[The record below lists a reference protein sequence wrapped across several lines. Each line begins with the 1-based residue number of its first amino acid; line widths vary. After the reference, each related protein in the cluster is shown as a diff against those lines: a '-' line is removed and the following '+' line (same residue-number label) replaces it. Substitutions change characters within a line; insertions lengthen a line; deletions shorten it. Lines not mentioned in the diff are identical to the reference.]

1 MTKLLN
7 IIITIITF
15 LLIACTPSLFENQQF
30 NISKYIR
37 TVKKTSSYIFHPQ
50 DITFTNKISN
60 IDRNLFPFFI
70 EPLINSLII
79 LFSSLIIAF
88 IFSFIFTYLLYSNKF
103 IKRYYVKLNTFLSI
117 IPDIFYIP
125 FAISLVVIF
134 YQYTDIL
141 LFNIAD
147 DYQNKAIVFPI
158 LVLSIIPFV
167 NSSTYLNSILDDE
180 SNSNYIQFSK
190 SKGLTKKELFYHHI
204 LRNLTISYLI
214 NFKHIIWITLSSLLL
229 LERIFNIH
237 GLSSFIFDYGDPE
250 VLFVTFILIY
260 IPISLSLLFIEKIIT
275 RMTGI
280 LGGL

>member
-125 FAISLVVIF
+125 FAI
-134 YQYTDIL
+134 
-141 LFNIAD
+141 
-147 DYQNKAIVFPI
+147 
-158 LVLSIIPFV
+158 
-167 NSSTYLNSILDDE
+167 
-180 SNSNYIQFSK
+180 
-190 SKGLTKKELFYHHI
+190 
-204 LRNLTISYLI
+204 
-214 NFKHIIWITLSSLLL
+214 
-229 LERIFNIH
+229 
-237 GLSSFIFDYGDPE
+237 
-250 VLFVTFILIY
+250 
-260 IPISLSLLFIEKIIT
+260 
-275 RMTGI
+275 
-280 LGGL
+280 

>member
-88 IFSFIFTYLLYSNKF
+88 IFSFIFTYLLYYNKF

-280 LGGL
+280 QGGL

>member
-1 MTKLLN
+1 
-7 IIITIITF
+7 

-37 TVKKTSSYIFHPQ
+37 TVKKTSSYLFDLPVINY
-50 DITFTNKISN
+50 IYKISN
-60 IDRNLFPFFI
+60 IYIYLFFFFI
-70 EPLINSLII
+70 ESLIISFII

-260 IPISLSLLFIEKIIT
+260 IPISLSLLF
-275 RMTGI
+275 
-280 LGGL
+280 